1 MACICVDASA
11 IDIDCTAPLL
21 TVPPAV
27 APSGGLKPIGGPP
40 RPDATGFEAP
50 PAVAAERCPAVGDT
64 LRGRYRVVAVIGRG
78 GMGTIFEVDDL
89 YLSGI
94 AASDRRL
101 AVKMLRNEVI
111 RRPDLLRELLAE
123 FLNSRS
129 LSHPNILRVHDF
141 DHDGGQAFFT
151 MELLHGTS
159 LGNVISGRGT
169 TPLALDHAR
178 AIVHAVGMA
187 LAHAH
192 SRGIVHG
199 DITPQNIFLTR
210 DGDVRILDFGASRR
224 LVGEPAITD
233 EAGTGEA
240 PIQPRLMATQ
250 RYASCEVLE
259 GRTAEITDDVFGL
272 ASVGYELFT
281 GKHPF
286 GNRTAVEA
294 RADERKPV
302 RPRGLSARQWRILRR
317 GLDLRHDR
325 RPSEIGRWVRRL
337 NSGSAVRSLP
347 MLCDLF
353 TVRPA
358 RRGPRTVA
366 AAAAALLLFAA
377 GGYGWHGHQASLQSL
392 ATTTRAD
399 AAAVLVTVQDHVRA
413 LLE

>member
-11 IDIDCTAPLL
+11 IDFTAPL
-21 TVPPAV
+21 VAIPPAV
-27 APSGGLKPIGGPP
+27 APSGGPKSIVVPP
-40 RPDATGFEAP
+40 RPDATGSAAP
-50 PAVAAERCPAVGDT
+50 TAVPAERPLAVGDI
-64 LRGRYRVVAVIGRG
+64 LRGRYRVVAVVGRG

-89 YLSGI
+89 YLGGI

-101 AVKMLRNEVI
+101 AVKMLHNEVV
-111 RRPDLLRELLAE
+111 RRPDLLRELLTE

-159 LGNVISGRGT
+159 LGNVISGRGAV
-169 TPLALDHAR
+169 PLAPDHAR

-224 LVGEPAITD
+224 LAGEPASTDGVGAD
-233 EAGTGEA
+233 EAR
-240 PIQPRLMATQ
+240 IQPRLVATQ

-259 GRTAEITDDVFGL
+259 GCTAEITDDLFGL
-272 ASVGYELFT
+272 ASVGYELLT

-294 RADERKPV
+294 RADGRKPV
-302 RPRGLSARQWRILRR
+302 RPRGLSARQWRILRQ
-317 GLDLRHDR
+317 GLDLRRDR
-325 RPSEIGRWVRRL
+325 RPSEVGRWVRRL
-337 NSGSAVRSLP
+337 NSGSVVRSLP

-358 RRGPRTVA
+358 RHGPRTA
-366 AAAAALLLFAA
+366 AAVAAALLVLGVGA

-392 ATTTRAD
+392 AATARAD
-399 AAAVLVTVQDHVRA
+399 AAAILVAAQDRVRA